1 LKTNFNT
8 PININ
13 DLYTYN
19 CGTRNIEM
27 HKTINDITTNIAFK
41 PKSSENVLESLTK
54 SPLAFAISLTPR
66 TLIPN
71 IENKIK

>member
-1 LKTNFNT
+1 M
-8 PININ
+8 IYIHIIVEQEI
-13 DLYTYN
+13 
-19 CGTRNIEM
+19 IEM

-71 IENKIK
+71 IENK